1 MNGTASRS
9 QVFEGPSVRA
19 DCGHLSAHRVKP
31 KATKPCTTGESLQE
45 QYSSGLNNLELLGST
60 AKVKLKKFH

>member
-1 MNGTASRS
+1 
-9 QVFEGPSVRA
+9 
-19 DCGHLSAHRVKP
+19 
-31 KATKPCTTGESLQE
+31 CTTGESLQE